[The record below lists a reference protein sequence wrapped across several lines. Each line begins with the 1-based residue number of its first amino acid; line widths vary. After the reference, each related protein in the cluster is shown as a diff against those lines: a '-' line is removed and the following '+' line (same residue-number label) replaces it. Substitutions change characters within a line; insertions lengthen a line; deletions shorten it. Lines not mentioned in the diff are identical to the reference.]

1 MPTDFRMA
9 LIVFVIPYL
18 TDILMQNLLN
28 NSLSVVLLHIISF
41 SPVSH
46 FFMHFSVWKV
56 SLLKKL
62 KSPCSKTKKYVFF
75 GQKKPT
81 TQQKPKPQKKP
92 HQKKS
97 PKPPNPNQPTLTNQ
111 PSNQPIN

>member
-46 FFMHFSVWKV
+46 FFMHFSAWKV
-56 SLLKKL
+56 SLLKKP
-62 KSPCSKTKKYVFF
+62 KSPCSETKKYVFF
-75 GQKKPT
+75 GQKNQQPNKKPNP
-81 TQQKPKPQKKP
+81 QKNPIKKKPKN
-92 HQKKS
+92 
-97 PKPPNPNQPTLTNQ
+97 PKP
-111 PSNQPIN
+111 